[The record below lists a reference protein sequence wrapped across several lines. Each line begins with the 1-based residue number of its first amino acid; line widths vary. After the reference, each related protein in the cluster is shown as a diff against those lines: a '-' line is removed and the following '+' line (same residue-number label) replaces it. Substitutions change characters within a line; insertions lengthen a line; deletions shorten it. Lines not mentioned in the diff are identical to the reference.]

1 MEQEPYMYTY
11 TSPTRFTP
19 WLFLIACTV
28 IISACKPKLVT
39 GPEQTFIVDV
49 PLANLSNA
57 MNVTLDMAV
66 PQGTLALSGGGEGL
80 IQGAITYNVSEYEPQ
95 LTNGDGMLLISQAE
109 PGPKSVVVS
118 VQNNLIN
125 QWVLRMGGAPMNL
138 EIQFVNGEY
147 TIEFADSIPID
158 FNATVNAGVGKVKLI
173 LDPDLVAKIVI
184 GDHTD
189 LLEITTRGDWIQSG
203 DAYQTG
209 AGSADL
215 TITVNMRG
223 GELNLDNK

>member
-1 MEQEPYMYTY
+1 MNTHICLK
-11 TSPTRFTP
+11 SFFIAAI
-19 WLFLIACTV
+19 LALIV
-28 IISACKPKLVT
+28 SACKPKLVT

-49 PLANLSNA
+49 PLANLSNG

-80 IQGAITYNVSEYEPQ
+80 IQGAITYNASEYEPQ
-95 LTNGDGMLLISQAE
+95 LTNGDGTLLISQTE

-125 QWVLRMGGAPMNL
+125 QWDLRLGGAPMNF
-138 EIQFVNGEY
+138 EIRLVNGEY
-147 TIEFADSIPID
+147 TIEFARSMPND
-158 FNATVNAGVGKVKLI
+158 FNATLNAGVGKVNLI
-173 LDPDLVAKIVI
+173 IDSTLATQVTI
-184 GDHTD
+184 GAHTD
-189 LLEITTRGDWIQSG
+189 LLQIKTRGDWAQTG
-203 DAYQTG
+203 EVYQTG
-209 AGSADL
+209 AGPAAL